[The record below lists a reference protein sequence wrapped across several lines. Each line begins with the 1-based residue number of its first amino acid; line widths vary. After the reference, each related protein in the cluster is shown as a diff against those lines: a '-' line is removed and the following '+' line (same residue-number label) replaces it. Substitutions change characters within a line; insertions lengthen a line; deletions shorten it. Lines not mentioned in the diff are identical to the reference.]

1 MRTGRVVVAATTVAV
16 GAVTGALMGLAAN
29 AADGPQ
35 PLPELTSPQGMT
47 RFVEDYR
54 TEFGDTLIDD
64 LTLFPEHASFDR
76 AVADDPH
83 RSLSYTFDGEFASW
97 SSPHTRP
104 SDAVAFDL
112 AGLDLVAVSQVI
124 LGAPATLRVPD
135 GRVEQVGFD
144 VDDAGRATVA
154 IHARRPGTDQGGHLV
169 LAFDGTPIAVFPFEP

>member
-1 MRTGRVVVAATTVAV
+1 MRTRRVVVAATAVAA
-16 GAVTGALMGLAAN
+16 GAVTGALAGLAAN
-29 AADGPQ
+29 AADGP
-35 PLPELTSPQGMT
+35 PPPPELTSPQGLA

-54 TEFGDTLIDD
+54 AEFGDTLVDD
-64 LTLFPEHASFDR
+64 VTLFPEHASFDR
-76 AVADDPH
+76 AVADEPH
-83 RSLSYTFDGEFASW
+83 RYLSYTFDGEFASW
-97 SSPHTRP
+97 NSPHTRP

-154 IHARRPGTDQGGHLV
+154 VHARRPGTDQGGHLV
-169 LAFDGTPIAVFPFEP
+169 LAFDGTPIAVFPYEP